1 MDCYRRQ
8 RLAILGSGQSV
19 AQKRK
24 EMEHEPKYSP
34 GIKQKY
40 IKNAVLTKVGYQAA
54 GKLENKKC
62 T

>member
-1 MDCYRRQ
+1 
-8 RLAILGSGQSV
+8 
-19 AQKRK
+19 
-24 EMEHEPKYSP
+24 MEHEPKYSP

-62 T
+62 TWNHISKVIDNA